1 MKYLD
6 LHELNEKF
14 EGCREYLLNNEDMK
28 FESVTDMKKIIET
41 TSLKNKL
48 KSDLK
53 IHMEISNHLGNE
65 ISKRSLFCLSET
77 EQDILD
83 ASRAWAVNSKLE
95 KIFSD

>member
-1 MKYLD
+1 
-6 LHELNEKF
+6 
-14 EGCREYLLNNEDMK
+14 
-28 FESVTDMKKIIET
+28 MKKIIET

-48 KSDLK
+48 KNDLK

-77 EQDILD
+77 EQEILD
-83 ASRAWAVNSKLE
+83 ASRAWAINSKLE